1 MKKENTMQ
9 RQLKVKMVGLLGIVV
24 IGLTGCG
31 VYPVMTEDNGRRPF
45 AMGKSDQLVL
55 PWAPQPVH
63 LSEDYGIAYRQSVE
77 GQILNPEASKNLGP
91 VEGAADPKALHYGL
105 LRYQEHFKNPPYS
118 EWELKITTTG
128 GGGKKSGSGAGKSG
142 GGGKK

>member
-1 MKKENTMQ
+1 MQ

-31 VYPVMTEDNGRRPF
+31 VWPVMTEDNGRRPF
-45 AMGKSDQLVL
+45 AMGKSDQMLL
-55 PWAPQPVH
+55 PYAPQPVH

-91 VEGAADPKALHYGL
+91 VEGAADPKGLHYSL
-105 LRYQEHFKNPPYS
+105 LRYQEHFKTPPYS
-118 EWELKITTTG
+118 EWELKITTSGGGSSG
-128 GGGKKSGSGAGKSG
+128 GGGKKSSSGGSKSS

>member
-1 MKKENTMQ
+1 MQ

-24 IGLTGCG
+24 MGLTGCG

-45 AMGKSDQLVL
+45 AMGKSDQLAL

-77 GQILNPEASKNLGP
+77 GQILNPEASRNLGP

-105 LRYQEHFKNPPYS
+105 LRYQEAFKNPPYS
-118 EWELKITTTG
+118 EFELEITT
-128 GGGKKSGSGAGKSG
+128 SG
-142 GGGKK
+142 GGGKSGSGGAKSSGGGKK

>member
-1 MKKENTMQ
+1 MQ

-31 VYPVMTEDNGRRPF
+31 VWPVMTEDNGRRPF
-45 AMGKSDQLVL
+45 AMGKSDQLLL

-77 GQILNPEASKNLGP
+77 GQILNPEASRNLGP
-91 VEGAADPKALHYGL
+91 VEGDVDPKALHYGL
-105 LRYQEHFKNPPYS
+105 LRYQEHFKTPPYS
-118 EWELKITTTG
+118 EFELKITTSGGSSG
-128 GGGKKSGSGAGKSG
+128 GGAKKSGSGGSKSS

>member
-1 MKKENTMQ
+1 MQ
-9 RQLKVKMVGLLGIVV
+9 WQLKVKMVGLLGIVV

-63 LSEDYGIAYRQSVE
+63 LNEDYGIAYRQSVE

-91 VEGAADPKALHYGL
+91 VEGAADPKGLHYSL

>member
-1 MKKENTMQ
+1 MQ

-45 AMGKSDQLVL
+45 AMGKSDQVVW

-63 LSEDYGIAYRQSVE
+63 LNEDYGIAYRQSVE

-91 VEGAADPKALHYGL
+91 VEGAADPKALHYNL
-105 LRYQEHFKNPPYS
+105 LRYQEAFKNPPYS
-118 EWELKITTTG
+118 EFELKITTSGGGSSG
-128 GGGKKSGSGAGKSG
+128 GGGKKSSSGGANSS

>member
-1 MKKENTMQ
+1 MQ

-45 AMGKSDQLVL
+45 AMGKSDQLLL

-63 LSEDYGIAYRQSVE
+63 LNEDYGIAYRQSVE

-91 VEGAADPKALHYGL
+91 VEGTADPKGLHYSL

-128 GGGKKSGSGAGKSG
+128 GGSSG
-142 GGGKK
+142 GGGKKSGGGAENTSGGGKK

>member
-1 MKKENTMQ
+1 MQ

-24 IGLTGCG
+24 MGLTGCG

-45 AMGKSDQLVL
+45 AMGKSDQLAL

-77 GQILNPEASKNLGP
+77 GQILNPESSRNLGP
-91 VEGAADPKALHYGL
+91 VEGAADPKALHYNL
-105 LRYQEHFKNPPYS
+105 LRYQEAFKNPPYS
-118 EWELKITTTG
+118 EFELKITKSG
-128 GGGKKSGSGAGKSG
+128 GSGGKKSGSGGAKSS

>member
-1 MKKENTMQ
+1 MQ

-45 AMGKSDQLVL
+45 AMGKSDQVVW

-63 LSEDYGIAYRQSVE
+63 LNEDYGIAYRQSVE

-91 VEGAADPKALHYGL
+91 VEGAADPKALHYSL
-105 LRYQEHFKNPPYS
+105 RRYQEAFKNPPYS
-118 EWELKITTTG
+118 DFELKITTSGGGSSG
-128 GGGKKSGSGAGKSG
+128 GGGKKSSSGGANSS

>member
-1 MKKENTMQ
+1 MQ

-63 LSEDYGIAYRQSVE
+63 LNEDYGIAYRQSVE

-91 VEGAADPKALHYGL
+91 VEGAADPKGLHYSL

>member
-1 MKKENTMQ
+1 MQ

-45 AMGKSDQLVL
+45 AMGKSDQVL
-55 PWAPQPVH
+55 WPWAPQPVH
-63 LSEDYGIAYRQSVE
+63 LNEDYGIAYRQSVE

-128 GGGKKSGSGAGKSG
+128 GGASGGKGKKSGGGAGNTS

>member
-1 MKKENTMQ
+1 MQ

-31 VYPVMTEDNGRRPF
+31 VWPVMTEDNGRRPF
-45 AMGKSDQLVL
+45 AMGKSDQLLL

-63 LSEDYGIAYRQSVE
+63 LNEDYGIAYRQSVE

-91 VEGAADPKALHYGL
+91 VEGAADPKALYYNL
-105 LRYQEHFKNPPYS
+105 LRYQEAFKNPPYS
-118 EWELKITTTG
+118 EFELKITTSG
-128 GGGKKSGSGAGKSG
+128 GGSSGGGAKKSSSGGANSSGGGKK
-142 GGGKK
+142 